1 MKTLI
6 TLLLMFATLG
16 SVSAQSMPVYLNINS
31 HNETEDPSDYSVLSN
46 YNQARSVIVKIADT
60 IASNNARWNM
70 QVESNFILACIDHE
84 TAGSNPN
91 DLLDSLDAL
100 NQIEVDPHNHFD
112 FIDNPYN
119 YADLAHLLDSCGLA
133 APRKNIGGFL
143 YQTGPDWMPY
153 QNGDT
158 GFTFTNYIWQPNV
171 VWGGGS
177 PGHVNDFNAYGIWKP
192 SGPGPQFSI
201 PNPLRHLTCIG
212 NGCSNVITDST
223 PVTDN
228 INQIINL
235 INYISTQPY
244 DPNAY
249 WTASIQFNFRDLQM
263 PGLADSISKIIRTL
277 QPYVNSGQVVWMTLT
292 EKYDNWYNTH
302 TNPNDYFLET
312 CDSLPLTIPELQ
324 LASAVNLYPNPAS
337 ASVQISSPEDPVSAY
352 IIYNM
357 NGKEMIRNDES
368 NTSVVEISV
377 EQWDSGIY
385 LVYITTAS
393 GQVHLRKLLRQ

>member
-1 MKTLI
+1 MKTKLAF
-6 TLLLMFATLG
+6 LFALTCNMIC
-16 SVSAQSMPVYLNINS
+16 AQTMPVYLNFNS
-31 HNETEDPSDYSVLSN
+31 HNETTDPSDYSIAFN
-46 YNQARSVIVKIADT
+46 YYQARSVIVEIVDT
-60 IASNNARWNM
+60 ISTNNARWNM
-70 QVESNFILACIDHE
+70 QVESNFILACINHE
-84 TAGSNPN
+84 TAGSNPD

-100 NQIEVDPHNHFD
+100 NHVEVDPHNHFN
-112 FIDNPYN
+112 ISSNPYN
-119 YADLAHLLDSCGLA
+119 YADLAFLLDSCGLPV
-133 APRKNIGGFL
+133 PRKNMGGFL
-143 YQTGPDWMPY
+143 WQTGPDWMPY

-171 VWGGGS
+171 IWGGGS

-192 SGPGPQFSI
+192 SGPSAQFSVH
-201 PNPLRHLTCIG
+201 NPMRNLTCIG

-228 INQIINL
+228 INNVINL

-263 PGLADSISKIIRTL
+263 PGLADSISKIIHAL

-302 TNPNDYFLET
+302 TDVNDYFLET
-312 CDSLPLTIPELQ
+312 CDTLPLTVPEL
-324 LASAVNLYPNPAS
+324 LMASDVSLYPNPAS
-337 ASVQISSPEDPVSAY
+337 ATVQISSPDDPVSAY

-368 NTSVVEISV
+368 NTSVTEISV

-385 LVYITTAS
+385 LLYITTAS
-393 GQVHLRKLLRQ
+393 GQVHLRKLIRQ